1 VARACGNPAIA
12 AIVTAMAVV
21 DKPSA
26 REAKR
31 LQTRERLM
39 GAAIAEFKR
48 SGMTDADVSAIVA
61 AAGVAHGT
69 FFFHFPTKEHVLLE
83 LELREEQRIAKQL
96 DRYVASKR
104 DDLSAILKEAV
115 RLVVGLERRLGAV
128 LFKDFLALHFSQT
141 RPTDE
146 SKEHPVI
153 VTVAQEI
160 ERAQRRGEVAADVNP
175 MNSAVFFLLGLY
187 ALLTTTHDWPRQGAM
202 LDDYVTRTL
211 RGIEAR

>member
-1 VARACGNPAIA
+1 
-12 AIVTAMAVV
+12 MAVV

-31 LQTRERLM
+31 MQTKERLM

-48 SGMTDADVSAIVA
+48 SGMADADVGAIVT

-83 LELREEQRIAKQL
+83 LEHREEERIAKQL
-96 DRYVASKR
+96 GRFLESKQDLASV
-104 DDLSAILKEAV
+104 LKEAV
-115 RLVVGLERRLGAV
+115 RLVVGLERRLGDL

-141 RPTDE
+141 RPPAEEGKD
-146 SKEHPVI
+146 HPVI
-153 VTVAQEI
+153 VVVAQEI
-160 ERAQRRGEVAADVNP
+160 ERAQEQGRVEPDVNS

-187 ALLTTTHDWPRQGAM
+187 ALLTTTNTWPMRHTM
-202 LDDYVTRTL
+202 LDDYV
-211 RGIEAR
+211 ARAYRSMQAPPPR

>member
-1 VARACGNPAIA
+1 
-12 AIVTAMAVV
+12 MAVV

-26 REAKR
+26 RETKR

-48 SGMTDADVSAIVA
+48 SGLAAADVGAIVT

-83 LELREEQRIAKQL
+83 LERREEERIAKQL
-96 DRYVASKR
+96 SRYVDSERDLAS
-104 DDLSAILKEAV
+104 LLQEAV
-115 RLVVGLERRLGAV
+115 RLIVGLESRLGAA

-146 SKEHPVI
+146 SKAHPVI
-153 VTVAQEI
+153 VTVAREI
-160 ERAQRRGEVAADVNP
+160 EHAQQSGQVDLDVNP

-187 ALLTTTHDWPRQGAM
+187 ALLTTTHDWPAQGAM
-202 LDDYVTRTL
+202 LEDYVTRTM
-211 RGIEAR
+211 RSIEAN

>member
-1 VARACGNPAIA
+1 
-12 AIVTAMAVV
+12 MAVV

-48 SGMTDADVSAIVA
+48 SGMAAADVGAIVA

-83 LELREEQRIAKQL
+83 LERREEERIAKQL
-96 DRYVASKR
+96 DRYADSKR
-104 DDLSAILKEAV
+104 KLASTMNEAV
-115 RLVVGLERRLGAV
+115 RLILGLERRLGAV

-141 RPTDE
+141 RPADE

-153 VTVAQEI
+153 VRVAQEI
-160 ERAQRRGEVAADVNP
+160 ERAQQRGHVDPDVNP
-175 MNSAVFFLLGLY
+175 VNSAVFFLLGLY
-187 ALLTTTHDWPRQGAM
+187 ALLTTTHDWPTQGAM
-202 LDDYVTRTL
+202 IDDYVKMTL
-211 RGIEAR
+211 RGIDAR

>member
-1 VARACGNPAIA
+1 
-12 AIVTAMAVV
+12 MSVV

-26 REAKR
+26 RETKR

-48 SGMTDADVSAIVA
+48 AGMAEADVGAIVA

-83 LELREEQRIAKQL
+83 LEQREEERIAKQL
-96 DRYVASKR
+96 ARSTGKH
-104 DDLSAILKEAV
+104 DLSATLTEAV
-115 RLVVGLERRLGAV
+115 RLVMGLERRLGAV

-141 RPTDE
+141 RPADE
-146 SKEHPVI
+146 SRQHPVI
-153 VTVAQEI
+153 VEVAHEI
-160 ERAQRRGEVAADVNP
+160 EYAQKQGQVDREVNP

-187 ALLTTTHDWPRQGAM
+187 ALLTTTHNWPGQSEIIE
-202 LDDYVTRTL
+202 DYVRRTL
-211 RGIEAR
+211 RSIEAR

>member
-1 VARACGNPAIA
+1 
-12 AIVTAMAVV
+12 MAVV

-31 LQTRERLM
+31 LQTKERLM

-48 SGMTDADVSAIVA
+48 SGMADADVGAIVA

-83 LELREEQRIAKQL
+83 LEHREEERIAKQL
-96 DRYVASKR
+96 GRFLESDQDLASV
-104 DDLSAILKEAV
+104 LSEAV
-115 RLVVGLERRLGAV
+115 RLVVGLERRLGDL

-141 RPTDE
+141 RPAAEEGKD
-146 SKEHPVI
+146 HPVI
-153 VTVAQEI
+153 VLVAQQI
-160 ERAQRRGEVAADVNP
+160 ERARDQGQVDSDVDP

-187 ALLTTTHDWPRQGAM
+187 ALLTTTNAWPTRDSM
-202 LDDYVTRTL
+202 LDDYVTRAY
-211 RGIEAR
+211 RSMEARQRP

>member
-1 VARACGNPAIA
+1 
-12 AIVTAMAVV
+12 MAVV

-48 SGMTDADVSAIVA
+48 SGLAAADVAAIVA

-83 LELREEQRIAKQL
+83 LEQREEERIAKQL
-96 DRYVASKR
+96 DRYVDATR
-104 DDLSAILKEAV
+104 DLSSTMMEAV
-115 RLVVGLERRLGAV
+115 RLILGLERRLGAV

-153 VTVAQEI
+153 VTVALQI
-160 ERAQRRGEVAADVNP
+160 EQAQQRGEVDPEVNP

-187 ALLTTTHDWPRQGAM
+187 ALLTTTHDWPGQGAM
-202 LDDYVTRTL
+202 IEDYVARTL
-211 RGIEAR
+211 RSIEAK

>member
-1 VARACGNPAIA
+1 
-12 AIVTAMAVV
+12 MAVV

-39 GAAIAEFKR
+39 GSAIAEFKR
-48 SGMTDADVSAIVA
+48 SGIASADVGSIVA

-83 LELREEQRIAKQL
+83 LEHREEERIAKQL
-96 DRYVASKR
+96 RRFVDGGQDLASV
-104 DDLSAILKEAV
+104 LGEAV
-115 RLVVGLERRLGAV
+115 RLVVGLERRLGDL

-141 RPTDE
+141 RPPAEED
-146 SKEHPVI
+146 KDHPVI
-153 VTVAQEI
+153 VLVAQEI
-160 ERAQRRGEVAADVNP
+160 EHAQEQGRVDPAVNP

-187 ALLTTTHDWPRQGAM
+187 ALLTTTSTWPMRDTM
-202 LDDYVTRTL
+202 LDDYVATAY
-211 RGIEAR
+211 RGMAARAD

>member
-1 VARACGNPAIA
+1 M
-12 AIVTAMAVV
+12 TVV

-26 REAKR
+26 RETKR

-48 SGMTDADVSAIVA
+48 AGMADADVGAIVA

-83 LELREEQRIAKQL
+83 LEQREEQRIAKQL
-96 DRYVASKR
+96 ARTTGAKN
-104 DDLSAILKEAV
+104 DLPATLDEAV
-115 RLVVGLERRLGAV
+115 RLVMGLERRLGAV

-141 RPTDE
+141 RPSSDE
-146 SKEHPVI
+146 SRQHPVI
-153 VTVAQEI
+153 VEVAQAI
-160 ERAQRRGEVAADVNP
+160 ERAQKRGDVDPGVTP

-187 ALLTTTHDWPRQGAM
+187 ALLTTTHDWPGQTAM
-202 LDDYVTRTL
+202 IEDYVARTL
-211 RGIEAR
+211 HSIAPK

>member
-1 VARACGNPAIA
+1 
-12 AIVTAMAVV
+12 MAVV

-26 REAKR
+26 RETKR

-48 SGMTDADVSAIVA
+48 AGMASADVGTIVA

-83 LELREEQRIAKQL
+83 LEQREEERIAKQL
-96 DRYVASKR
+96 ARFTSSRR
-104 DDLSAILKEAV
+104 DLPSALNEAV
-115 RLVVGLERRLGAV
+115 RLVMGLERRLGAV

-141 RPTDE
+141 RPADE
-146 SKEHPVI
+146 SRQHPVI
-153 VTVAQEI
+153 VQVARDI
-160 ERAQRRGEVAADVNP
+160 EYAQQQGDVAADVNP

-187 ALLTTTHDWPRQGAM
+187 ALLTTTHDWPGQPAIIQ
-202 LDDYVTRTL
+202 DYVTRTL
-211 RGIEAR
+211 RGIQTR

>member
-187 ALLTTTHDWPRQGAM
+187 ALLTTTHDWPTQGAM

>member
-1 VARACGNPAIA
+1 
-12 AIVTAMAVV
+12 MAVAER
-21 DKPSA
+21 PSA

-48 SGMTDADVSAIVA
+48 SGIAAADVSAIVA

-83 LELREEQRIAKQL
+83 LEHREEERIAKELGRFVTSQ
-96 DRYVASKR
+96 R
-104 DDLSAILKEAV
+104 DLSSTLKEAA
-115 RLVVGLERRLGAV
+115 RLVMGLERRLGAV

-141 RPTDE
+141 RPVDE

-153 VTVAQEI
+153 VLVAQQI
-160 ERAQRRGEVAADVNP
+160 EGAQDGGRVDPDVNP

-187 ALLTTTHDWPRQGAM
+187 ALLTTTHDWPAQDAM
-202 LDDYVTRTL
+202 LEDYVTRNV
-211 RGIEAR
+211 RSIGAH

>member
-1 VARACGNPAIA
+1 
-12 AIVTAMAVV
+12 MAVV

-48 SGMTDADVSAIVA
+48 SGLAAADVGAIVA

-83 LELREEQRIAKQL
+83 LERREEERIAKQL
-96 DRYVASKR
+96 GRYVNAER
-104 DDLSAILKEAV
+104 DLSAILQETV

-146 SKEHPVI
+146 RNEHPVI
-153 VTVAQEI
+153 VTVAKEI
-160 ERAQRRGEVAADVNP
+160 ERARERGEVDADVTA

-187 ALLTTTHDWPRQGAM
+187 ALLTTTHDWPAQGAM
-202 LDDYVTRTL
+202 LDDYVARTL
-211 RGIEAR
+211 RGIGAT